1 MTPRTA
7 SRLAW
12 SLLAA
17 SAVLAATA
25 IALSAA
31 NGWIGVPGQFGPSG
45 VLAAFGIVFGT
56 VGALVASRRPDN
68 PIGWMFVVSGFF
80 MAFQE
85 VGAQWGIRGAHLRAE
100 PLPLA
105 EIGAWL
111 PNWVWPPITLGM
123 AGFLFLLFPT
133 GHPPTPRWRV
143 AGWVTGIGVGI
154 ATLSLALAPGPLEN
168 FRSVRNPVG
177 LPFAREILDSAS
189 GIGLAVGLLG
199 TVLSMVSLI
208 VRQRRSRGD
217 ERAQMR
223 WLLSAAMFLVVAFAG
238 GVFGQV
244 DSRAVSSAV
253 AAAIIA
259 AFLFIPVA
267 TGIAILKYRLYD
279 IDVVVNRAV
288 VYAALG
294 VFITIDYVAIVVG
307 VGALVGRRGNP
318 VLTAVAAA
326 VAALTFQPLRRRLQH
341 FANRLVYGKRATPYE
356 VLSDFSERVGEAYAV
371 EDVLPRMAR
380 ALGEGT
386 GAVRAEVQLR
396 VRDALRPAAVW
407 PPEDASAAGD
417 PDLLV
422 PVTHAGAELGALAVW
437 KGRGEAVTPVEDKLV
452 QDLAGQAGLV
462 LRNVRLVDELRESR
476 RRLVSAQDAERRR
489 LERDIHDGAQQHL
502 VSLMVKIRV
511 LEGLARKDPERVGE
525 GLADLKTQTNEALE
539 TLRDLARGIY
549 PPLLADQGLAA
560 ALESQAR
567 KSPVAVELHP
577 DGVGRYPQE
586 VEAAVYFCVL
596 EALQNVAKYSGTDR
610 ADLTLRQIDG
620 RLEFEV
626 RDAGRGFD
634 PSTTPRGSGL
644 QNMADRLEA
653 LGGSLELRSSAG
665 AGTSVVGRVP
675 VEAAR

>member
-1 MTPRTA
+1 MTPRAA

-12 SLLAA
+12 SLLAGT
-17 SAVLAATA
+17 AVLAAIA

-31 NGWIGVPGQFGPSG
+31 NGWAAAPGQFGPSG
-45 VLAAFGIVFGT
+45 VLAAFGVVFGT
-56 VGALVASRRPDN
+56 VGALIASRRPNN
-68 PIGWMFVVSGFF
+68 PIGWMFVASGFG

-85 VGAQWGIRGAHLRAE
+85 VAAQWAIRGAHLRAE
-100 PLPLA
+100 LLPLA
-105 EIGAWL
+105 EIGAWI
-111 PNWVWPPITLGM
+111 PNWIWPPITLGM
-123 AGFLFLLFPT
+123 ASFLFLLFPT

-143 AGWVTGIGVGI
+143 AGWVTAVGIGV
-154 ATLSLALAPGPLEN
+154 ATFALAFTPGPLES
-168 FRSVRNPVG
+168 FETVRNPVG
-177 LPFAREILDSAS
+177 LPVDREVLMSAS
-189 GIGLAVGLLG
+189 GLGLGLGLMG
-199 TVLSMVSLI
+199 TVLSLVSLV
-208 VRQRRSRGD
+208 VRLRRSGGD

-223 WLLSAAMFLVVAFAG
+223 WLITAAVLLVVTFTVGIVGQFESNTISSAAAG
-238 GVFGQV
+238 
-244 DSRAVSSAV
+244 
-253 AAAIIA
+253 AIIA
-259 AFLFIPVA
+259 AFLFIPIA

-288 VYAALG
+288 VYAALA

-307 VGALVGRRGNP
+307 VGALVGRQDNP

-326 VAALTFQPLRRRLQH
+326 VAAITFQPLRRRLQH

-386 GAVRAEVQLR
+386 GAVRSEVQLR
-396 VRDALRPAAVW
+396 VGAGLRPAAAW
-407 PPEDASAAGD
+407 PADAALVGSE
-417 PDLLV
+417 PDLLI
-422 PVTHAGAELGALAVW
+422 PVTHGGADLGALAVW
-437 KGRGEAVTPVEDKLV
+437 KARGEAVTPVEEKLV
-452 QDLAGQAGLV
+452 ADLAAQAGLV
-462 LRNVRLVDELRESR
+462 LRNVRLVEEIRESR
-476 RRLVSAQDAERRR
+476 RRLVTAQDTERRR

-511 LEGLARKDPERVGE
+511 LESLARKDPGKVSE
-525 GLADLKTQTNEALE
+525 GLGDLKAHAGEALD

-560 ALESQAR
+560 AIESQAR
-567 KSPVAVELHP
+567 KSSVAVDLHP

-596 EALQNVAKYSGTDR
+596 EALQNVAKYSGAER

-626 RDAGRGFD
+626 RDAGQGFD
-634 PSTTPRGSGL
+634 PATTQPGSGL
-644 QNMADRLEA
+644 VNMRDRLEA
-653 LGGSLELRSSAG
+653 LGGSLEIRSAPG
-665 AGTSVVGRVP
+665 GGTEVTGRVP
-675 VEAAR
+675 VGVRR